1 MITNTRPFFK
11 KKHEKI
17 GHFFCQNFLK
27 KMKDALNWIAVCVA
41 IVCGALCSLGF
52 PVAYVLRVEGNPL
65 WTRVLCVLTPI
76 CVGLGITSFFA
87 AVLAVRRGSALHWIA
102 ASITI
107 VCGAL
112 CSLGFAASYVLHT
125 TGNAAWTRVLCIVTP
140 ICVGL
145 GIMTVLLAVVA
156 IMSPPKKTPAEQNT

>member
-1 MITNTRPFFK
+1 
-11 KKHEKI
+11 
-17 GHFFCQNFLK
+17 
-27 KMKDALNWIAVCVA
+27 MKGALNWIAVCVA

-52 PVAYVLRVEGNPL
+52 PVAYVLRVEGNPV
-65 WTRVLCVLTPI
+65 WARVLCIITPI

-87 AVLAVRRGSALHWIA
+87 AVLAVRRGSALNWIA
-102 ASITI
+102 ACITI

-125 TGNAAWTRVLCIVTP
+125 TGDPAWTRVLCIVTP

-145 GIMTVLLAVVA
+145 GIMTVLSAVVA
-156 IMSPPKKTPAEQNT
+156 IAYSPPPKELAAEQSVSQ